1 MAGRPSDARL
11 AVATAVGKTLVGALR
26 RFPRRGGSALPGLVA
41 ERIDGQITRKL
52 ADQFAHGVIV
62 ITGTNGKTTT
72 TRMVVEILER
82 AGHRVLTNRS
92 GSNLARGISSAL
104 IAQAGRGGRVAADV
118 GVFEVDEASM
128 PAVCEQ
134 LRPSVVVVLN
144 FFRDQ
149 LDRYGELDTTAA
161 VVGRALAGLEGA
173 TVCLNADDPLVTSL
187 ARYAENAK
195 IVWFGVDAD
204 GWTPLP
210 HDRAADSNH
219 CPLCG
224 RALEYDRVLF
234 SHLGRYWC
242 PTGHFE
248 RPPADVALTAI
259 TLTGEGSRLSVAAGG
274 AALNLEVPLP
284 GLYNAYNALAAL
296 AVAHVRSVGAD
307 VATGALRE
315 VTAAFGRVEVVDVAG
330 RRLRLL
336 LVKNPTGFNQI
347 IQTFLAGTPG
357 TVVMAINDGFAD
369 GRDLSWLWDV
379 AVEDIAPSAQ
389 ITCTGARGNDMAL
402 RLKYAERS
410 ATVVADI
417 DAAVDAVV
425 EATPPGDTAE
435 ILVNY
440 TAMLALRAGLDRRA
454 TLKRF
459 WQ

>member
-1 MAGRPSDARL
+1 MASRPGDARL
-11 AVATAVGKTLVGALR
+11 TVATAVGRALVGALR
-26 RFPRRGGSALPGLVA
+26 RLPQRGGSALPGLVA
-41 ERIDGQITRKL
+41 ERIDSQVTRKL
-52 ADQFAHGVIV
+52 ADQLAHGVIV
-62 ITGTNGKTTT
+62 VTGTNGKTTT

-92 GSNLARGISSAL
+92 GSNLARGIASAL
-104 IAQAGRGGRVAADV
+104 IAQAGRGGRLAADV

-144 FFRDQ
+144 LFRDQ

-161 VVGRALAGLEGA
+161 VVGRAVAGLDGA

-187 ARYAENAK
+187 ARYAEGARV
-195 IVWFGVDAD
+195 VWFGVDAE

-224 RALEYDRVLF
+224 HALHYDSVFF
-234 SHLGRYWC
+234 SHLGRYSC

-248 RPPADVALTAI
+248 RPSPEVALTAI
-259 TLTGEGSRLSVAAGG
+259 ELTPDGTHLSVTSGE
-274 AALNLEVPLP
+274 NHFDVDVPLP

-296 AVAHVRSVGAD
+296 AVARVRGVDVG
-307 VATGALRE
+307 VATAALRD
-315 VTAAFGRVEVVDVAG
+315 VTAAFGRVELVDVSG

-347 IQTFLAGTPG
+347 IQTFLADQPAN
-357 TVVMAINDGFAD
+357 VLMAINDGFAD

-379 AVEDIAPSAQ
+379 AVEDIAPSAN
-389 ITCTGARGNDMAL
+389 ITCTGARGADMAL
-402 RLKYAERS
+402 RLKYADRR
-410 ATVVADI
+410 ADLVDGI

-425 EATPPGDTAE
+425 ERTPAGQTVDV
-435 ILVNY
+435 LVNY

-454 TLKRF
+454 TLTRF